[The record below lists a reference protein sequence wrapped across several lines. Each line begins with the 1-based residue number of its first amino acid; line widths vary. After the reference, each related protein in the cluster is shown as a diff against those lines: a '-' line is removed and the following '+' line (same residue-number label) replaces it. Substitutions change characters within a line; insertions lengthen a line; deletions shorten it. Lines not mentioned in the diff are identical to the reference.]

1 MSRRLFLSLAFVP
14 ALALAQPAP
23 PAPPADGRKP
33 DFVPCDPA
41 QQMSSRI
48 VYLSLHPDVV
58 PLFCDR
64 CACTQG
70 FARQVTCLN
79 HSQGLEDVLL

>member
-41 QQMSSRI
+41 
-48 VYLSLHPDVV
+48 HPERPCTPV
-58 PLFCDR
+58 PPAPPVQPADGRKPDYVPCDP
-64 CACTQG
+64 A
-70 FARQVTCLN
+70 
-79 HSQGLEDVLL
+79 